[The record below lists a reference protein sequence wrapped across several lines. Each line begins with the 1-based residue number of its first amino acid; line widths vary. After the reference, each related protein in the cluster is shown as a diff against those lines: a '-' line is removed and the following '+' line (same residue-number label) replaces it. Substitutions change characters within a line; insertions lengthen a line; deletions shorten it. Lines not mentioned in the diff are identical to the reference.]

1 MNLLTTVIT
10 RDRLYLCGYLLLSTA
25 QLLDPWSNWRQRNRV
40 EGLRAAV
47 GRGNVIR
54 RHLINT
60 SSSSS
65 LTHLLTYLLT
75 YWVKSS
81 WLVTRTADLTKA

>member
-60 SSSSS
+60 LSSSSS
-65 LTHLLTYLLT
+65 SSSPLTHLLTYLHI
-75 YWVKSS
+75 S
-81 WLVTRTADLTKA
+81 D